1 MYDKDRR
8 HKYPFCLC
16 ALLTSSAARVARPS
30 ACMLARAL
38 VRLELLE
45 FYTFAMRIHL

>member
-30 ACMLARAL
+30 ACMLARVLLRAWHYL
-38 VRLELLE
+38 SFIRL
-45 FYTFAMRIHL
+45 T

>member
-30 ACMLARAL
+30 ACMLARA
-38 VRLELLE
+38 RLRVLSYLNYLS
-45 FYTFAMRIHL
+45 FIPSL